1 MKVKAQA
8 PAKIN
13 LSLDVL
19 RRRPDGYHDV
29 SMVMQTVSLYDY
41 ITVEE
46 TDTSDIGVVCD
57 YEGVPC
63 DEKNIVYKAARE
75 FFKYTKTDNKG
86 IRITIDKQIPTQAG
100 LAGGSADGAAVIAS
114 LNKLF
119 AAHLRESEM
128 CEIGERIGADVPFC
142 IVGGTK
148 LAEGTGTKLRKLPS
162 LGSCKIVICKPDV
175 SVSTAEAYAKI
186 DSANLTHPE
195 FTAEM
200 VKAIYSRDLWM
211 VTTCM
216 LNDFDIA
223 LDIPEVKEIKR
234 VMLRNK
240 ALGACMSGSGSAVF
254 CIFNSAKKAEKC
266 VEELKKT
273 YPKTFLCEP
282 VKEGCA
288 VIEG

>member
-29 SMVMQTVSLYDY
+29 SMVMQAVSLYDY
-41 ITVEE
+41 VTVED
-46 TDTSDIGVVCD
+46 TDTRDIEIVCD

-63 DEKNIVYKAARE
+63 NEKNIAHKAARE
-75 FFKYTKTDNKG
+75 FFKYTKTDNTGVK
-86 IRITIDKQIPTQAG
+86 ITIEKNIPTQAG
-100 LAGGSADGAAVIAS
+100 LAGGSADGAAVIFA

-119 AAHLRESEM
+119 SAHLKDKEM
-128 CEIGERIGADVPFC
+128 CEIGERVGADVPFC

-148 LAEGTGTKLRKLPS
+148 YAVGTGTELKKCASMP
-162 LGSCKIVICKPDV
+162 GCDIVICKPEV
-175 SVSTAEAYAKI
+175 SVSTAEAYARI
-186 DSANLTHPE
+186 DSANLSHPE

-200 VKAIYSRDLWM
+200 LKAVYARDLWM
-211 VTTCM
+211 ISACL

-223 LDIPEVKEIKR
+223 LNLDEVRDVKR
-234 VMLRNK
+234 VMLKNK
-240 ALGACMSGSGSAVF
+240 ALGACMTGSGSAVF
-254 CIFNSAKKAEKC
+254 SLFNSEKKAQAC
-266 VEELKKT
+266 VEALKKE
-273 YPKTFLCEP
+273 YKHVFLCEP
-282 VKEGCA
+282 IKEGCR